1 MAQSPGADAALQI
14 RAATIG
20 ETEQFLEVFSAAFRL
35 NRDAARPL
43 FYRDPFFDLKLKRIC
58 LDAGNI
64 VSCLTI
70 VPCRLRVGA
79 GIVPMAGIAGV
90 ATRPESRRR
99 GYAGALLT
107 DTIHKS
113 SELGFP
119 ISGLFPAEPL
129 YYAKFGWTHA
139 SSASTWTMRRDALPT
154 LTSGMKPEAK
164 WPSAVEESSSQPS
177 NGCVRPMAPSH
188 PIDVA
193 EVARLHD
200 TVTRER
206 TGACYRGT
214 MRWRVIHEMMAH
226 RETYV
231 VDVDGRIDGYVHIE
245 TDTQRHVIVIH
256 EMHASTKSAASSL
269 VAFLSTLDGDTIEWT
284 ADAVDVEYFGLSDVA
299 TAAVDPDAMLRITD
313 VRAALSAV
321 HKDVYA
327 PAFEGGGRKSLTL
340 IVRDAINPANEVPV
354 TIDAHGVRPGAD
366 GTLAV
371 ATDISTL
378 TRLFVGYNSATEARD
393 GGSFYASDDRS
404 LALAEKLF
412 PKRDP
417 QIPALDKF

>member
-1 MAQSPGADAALQI
+1 MPQSPTPPQPSHPGRELRGAGADATLQF
-14 RAATIG
+14 RATTIG
-20 ETEQFLEVFSAAFRL
+20 ETEQFLDVFSAAFRL

-58 LDAGNI
+58 LDAGVI
-64 VSCLTI
+64 VSCLTV
-70 VPCRLRVGA
+70 VPCRLRVGT

-90 ATRPESRRR
+90 ATRPECRRR

-107 DTIHKS
+107 DTIQKSS

-119 ISGLFPAEPL
+119 ISGLFPADPL
-129 YYAKFGWTHA
+129 YYARFGWTHA
-139 SSASTWTMRRDALPT
+139 SSASTWTIRRDALPT
-154 LTSGMKPEAK
+154 GSTDG
-164 WPSAVEESSSQPS
+164 
-177 NGCVRPMAPSH
+177 VRPMAPSH
-188 PIDVA
+188 PADVA
-193 EVARLHD
+193 AIALLHD
-200 TVTRER
+200 SVTRER

-214 MRWRVIHEMMAH
+214 MRWRVIHEMMAG
-226 RETYV
+226 RETFV
-231 VDVDGRIDGYVHIE
+231 VDVDGRVDGYVHIE
-245 TDTQRHVIVIH
+245 TDTERQVIVIH
-256 EMHASTKSAASSL
+256 EMHASTKAAASAL
-269 VAFLSTLDGDTIEWT
+269 VAYLATLTDTDTIQWT
-284 ADAVDVEYFGLSDVA
+284 ADAVDVDYFGLSDIA
-299 TAAVDPDAMLRITD
+299 TAAVDPDAMLRIND

-327 PAFEGGGRKSLTL
+327 AAFDGGRKSLTL
-340 IVRDAINPANEVPV
+340 IIRDSINPANEVPV

-417 QIPALDKF
+417 QIPSLDKF

>member
-58 LDAGNI
+58 LAADTI
-64 VSCLTI
+64 VSCLTV
-70 VPCRLRVGA
+70 VPCRLRVGT

-99 GYAGALLT
+99 GYAGALLA
-107 DTIHKS
+107 DTIRKS

-139 SSASTWTMRRDALPT
+139 SSASTWTMRRDALPA
-154 LTSGMKPEAK
+154 G
-164 WPSAVEESSSQPS
+164 SAD
-177 NGCVRPMAPSH
+177 GVRPMAPSH
-188 PIDVA
+188 PADVGA
-193 EVARLHD
+193 IALLHD
-200 TVTRER
+200 SVTRER

-214 MRWRVIHEMMAH
+214 MRWRVIHEMMAR
-226 RETYV
+226 RETFV
-231 VDVDGRIDGYVHIE
+231 VDVDGRIDGYAHIE
-245 TDTQRHVIVIH
+245 TDTERHVIVVH

-269 VAFLSTLDGDTIEWT
+269 VAFLATLVDGDTIEWT
-284 ADAVDVEYFGLSDVA
+284 ADAVDIDYFGLSAIA
-299 TAAVDPDAMLRITD
+299 TVSVDPDAMLRISD
-313 VRAALSAV
+313 VRSALSAV

-340 IVRDAINPANEVPV
+340 IIRDAINPANEVPV
-354 TIDAHGVRPGAD
+354 TIDAQGVHPGAD